1 VRRLQGTPVGL
12 TAVAEAHSFG
22 SLLSGE
28 VLHLPSA
35 AAEPTEQAAH
45 LPAVFQLAT
54 VPALRH
60 ADVLLAAHLRPSA
73 AEPDAAGAHEADH
86 PPQAIWLASEAV
98 AARSGLV
105 LIPAVSCL
113 LAARSPFFRM
123 LFSGRWRFAQ
133 DAQDVLNA
141 KRLETADPGHGA
153 AEPAGQAD
161 VCLPVVKL
169 SADAGAVLQLLHWMA
184 TGRMWLLPVDTA
196 AENAAASTCSRCY
209 QLQTCVM
216 AASLAGEWLMDPAQ
230 DAAENLVLDSSMAA
244 ECCRR
249 SVVEVAYAVHME
261 GLAHRL
267 AKRLWAQTASGRSDF
282 GPPAG

>member
-1 VRRLQGTPVGL
+1 MQGTPVGL
-12 TAVAEAHSFG
+12 TSAAEPHGFAG
-22 SLLSGE
+22 LLSSE
-28 VLHLPSA
+28 LLHLASA
-35 AAEPTEQAAH
+35 AAESAEQVAQ
-45 LPAVFQLAT
+45 LPAVYQQAAS
-54 VPALRH
+54 PALRH

-73 AEPDAAGAHEADH
+73 TEPDATDTLEADH
-86 PPQAIWLASEAV
+86 LRQATWPSTGAV

-123 LFSGRWRFAQ
+123 LFSGRWRFALDAR
-133 DAQDVLNA
+133 DAQSA
-141 KRLETADPGHGA
+141 QRLDTADPGHSA

-184 TGRMWLLPVDTA
+184 SGRMRLLPIDTA
-196 AENAAASTCSRCY
+196 AESAAASTCPRCY

-216 AASLAGEWLMDPAQ
+216 AASLAGEWLMDAAQ

-267 AKRLWAQTASGRSDF
+267 AKSLWAQTASDRS
-282 GPPAG
+282 